1 MSYRLDPK
9 VYVVCVAAKK
19 AGLSHGCWVSADQ
32 DVSDMQEAID
42 KMLAN
47 SPVSG
52 AKEWAIEDCEDF
64 GDLEIATNESLDAI
78 REKGQFVEEY
88 GELGAALADHY
99 GNLEAAKEA
108 LTSSYQGEYKS
119 KRDFAIKLFGD
130 LSQLPDNLSVYINY
144 DLFCSDIFIS
154 DYFDLTLH
162 GKVHIFSNH

>member
-9 VYVVCVAAKK
+9 VYVVCVAAQK
-19 AGLSHGCWVSADQ
+19 AGLSHGCWVTADQ

-88 GELGAALADHY
+88 GELGAALADY
-99 GNLEAAKEA
+99 YKDLEAAKTA
-108 LTSSYQGEYKS
+108 LTDYYEGEYKS
-119 KRDFAIKLFGD
+119 ERDFAIELFD
-130 LSQLPDNLSVYINY
+130 KTHELPDTVTPYINY
-144 DLFCSDIFIS
+144 NLFCSDIFNNDYIS
-154 DYFDLTLH
+154 FTID
-162 GKVHIFSNH
+162 GKVHVFSNQ